1 MSPTRRRSIRRLPA
15 LLALCL
21 CLFAALVPASA
32 PAQTTAR
39 TEDELRRL
47 YTGAWFLTVSR
58 TSARATIDRAIERCV
73 MDMNYFVQN
82 LAREQLQ
89 GNTPVN
95 ERLDI
100 GFPDGNIW
108 VSFDQRFEYTTS
120 PGVVTTFDI
129 EGSGNVD
136 IRQYFRD
143 GHLEQYFDAA
153 LGERWSV
160 YELDAAGTT
169 MTVTATQQGPM
180 MPTPMTFVLSYR
192 QRT

>member
-1 MSPTRRRSIRRLPA
+1 MMRRLPA
-15 LLALCL
+15 ALALL
-21 CLFAALVPASA
+21 VLAVAGLVPAPA

-47 YTGAWFLTVSR
+47 YTGAWYLTVSR
-58 TSARATIDRAIERCV
+58 ASARATIDRAIERCV

-82 LAREQLQ
+82 LAREQLTA
-89 GNTPVN
+89 NTPVN

-108 VSFDQRFEYTTS
+108 VSFDQRYEYTTA
-120 PGVVTTFDI
+120 PGIATTFDI
-129 EGSGNVD
+129 EGSGNVE

-180 MPTPMTFVLSYR
+180 MPTPMTFTLSYR
-192 QRT
+192 QHT